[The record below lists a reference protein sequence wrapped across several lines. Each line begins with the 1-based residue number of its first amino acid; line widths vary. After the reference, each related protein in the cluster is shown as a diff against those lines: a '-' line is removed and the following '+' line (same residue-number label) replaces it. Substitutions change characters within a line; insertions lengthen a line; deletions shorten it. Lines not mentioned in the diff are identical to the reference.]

1 MIYILAFIVLI
12 GVIVFVHELGHFWAA
27 RSVGVGVERFS
38 VGMPPNF
45 IDFTKTKKGLVVD
58 IFFFA
63 FHDKKIK
70 WKKIFST
77 TFRSFNTPS
86 ETIYTIGLLPLGG
99 YVKMKGIL
107 DESMDSDFKGADD
120 ELESKNALQKIWV
133 MSAGVIMNL
142 ILTFFVFVLIANLPG
157 GIQVPQDNKPIVDFV
172 IPGENL
178 GKLKNDNDSPI
189 IEEIIKGSEAES
201 YGLSIGDTILSI
213 NNKKLNSWTEISKYI
228 GDLRKDKENLFS
240 IEIKRQDEIYKIEK
254 NSILDEPFGIGKSLL
269 TQKGDIILSIDNKQI
284 NSWADIQDYII
295 DKPAHEFKLTL
306 KRDGELIEIDS
317 LKIGES
323 PDILS
328 GRVDQKIGTLDIQK
342 NTIPLDP
349 KLQFTESIVY
359 GFNKTKWAMTLM
371 TSSLKMIFQGNV
383 SRDEVGSIIMI
394 GDMAGQ
400 AAQAGLVPF
409 LYLMALISVNL
420 AYINILP
427 IPGLDGGHIV
437 LILIEVLMGRKLSVK
452 TRIRI
457 QSVGMF
463 ILLSLMVFLLLND
476 IIRVFF

>member
-45 IDFTKTKKGLVVD
+45 VDFTKTKKGLVVD

-63 FHDKKIK
+63 FRDKKIK
-70 WKKIFST
+70 WGKVFST
-77 TFRSFNTPS
+77 TFSSFNSPS

-142 ILTFFVFVLIANLPG
+142 ILTFFIFVLIGNL
-157 GIQVPQDNKPIVDFV
+157 Q
-172 IPGENL
+172 
-178 GKLKNDNDSPI
+178 
-189 IEEIIKGSEAES
+189 
-201 YGLSIGDTILSI
+201 GDTILESNDTVIDYVVPEQSAELAGIINGDKILSI
-213 NNKKLNSWTEISKYI
+213 NNIEVETWNDAVINIEQFPNKTIPITVERSGEILFLEAS
-228 GDLRKDKENLFS
+228 LSSRPNLS
-240 IEIKRQDEIYKIEK
+240 
-254 NSILDEPFGIGKSLL
+254 
-269 TQKGDIILSIDNKQI
+269 
-284 NSWADIQDYII
+284 
-295 DKPAHEFKLTL
+295 
-306 KRDGELIEIDS
+306 
-317 LKIGES
+317 
-323 PDILS
+323 S
-328 GRVDQKIGTLDIQK
+328 GRVDQQVGALGVSKSQVPVELNVQ
-342 NTIPLDP
+342 
-349 KLQFTESIVY
+349 ESIVY
-359 GFNKTKWAMTLM
+359 GFNETKWAMTLM

-383 SRDEVGSIIMI
+383 SRDEVGSVIMI

-409 LYLMALISVNL
+409 LFLMALISVNL

-427 IPGLDGGHIV
+427 IPGLDGGHIA
-437 LILIEVLMGRKLSVK
+437 LILVEVLMGRKLSVK
-452 TRIRI
+452 ARIRI

-463 ILLSLMVFLLLND
+463 ILLSLMVFLILND

>member
-45 IDFTKTKKGLVVD
+45 IDFTKTEKGLVVD
-58 IFFFA
+58 IYFFGLQ
-63 FHDKKIK
+63 DKKIK
-70 WKKIFST
+70 WKKVFST
-77 TFRSFNTPS
+77 TFSSFNSPS

-142 ILTFFVFVLIANLPG
+142 ILAFFVFVLIGNLQGDTKVETNDTVIDYVVPEQSAELAGIIAGDKIISIDSIKIETWNEAVANISQHPNET
-157 GIQVPQDNKPIVDFV
+157 IPIV
-172 IPGENL
+172 IERSGEILFLEASLGSRPNL
-178 GKLKNDNDSPI
+178 S
-189 IEEIIKGSEAES
+189 
-201 YGLSIGDTILSI
+201 T
-213 NNKKLNSWTEISKYI
+213 
-228 GDLRKDKENLFS
+228 
-240 IEIKRQDEIYKIEK
+240 
-254 NSILDEPFGIGKSLL
+254 
-269 TQKGDIILSIDNKQI
+269 
-284 NSWADIQDYII
+284 
-295 DKPAHEFKLTL
+295 
-306 KRDGELIEIDS
+306 
-317 LKIGES
+317 
-323 PDILS
+323 
-328 GRVDQKIGTLDIQK
+328 GRVDQQVGTLGVSKSQVRVEL
-342 NTIPLDP
+342 NF
-349 KLQFTESIVY
+349 QESVVY
-359 GFNKTKWAMTLM
+359 GFNEMTWAMTLM

-383 SRDEVGSIIMI
+383 SRDEVGSVIMI

-409 LYLMALISVNL
+409 LFLMALISVNL

-427 IPGLDGGHIV
+427 IPGLDGGHIA

-452 TRIRI
+452 ARIRI

>member
-45 IDFTKTKKGLVVD
+45 IDFTKTEKGLVVD
-58 IFFFA
+58 IYFFGPQ
-63 FHDKKIK
+63 DKKIK
-70 WKKIFST
+70 WKKVFST
-77 TFRSFNTPS
+77 TFSSFNSPS

-99 YVKMKGIL
+99 YVKMKGIF

-142 ILTFFVFVLIANLPG
+142 ILAFFVFVLIGNLQGDTKVETNDTVIDYVVPEQSAELAGIIAGDKIISIDSIKIETWNEAVANISQHPNEK
-157 GIQVPQDNKPIVDFV
+157 IPIV
-172 IPGENL
+172 IERSGEILFLEASLGSRPNL
-178 GKLKNDNDSPI
+178 S
-189 IEEIIKGSEAES
+189 
-201 YGLSIGDTILSI
+201 T
-213 NNKKLNSWTEISKYI
+213 
-228 GDLRKDKENLFS
+228 
-240 IEIKRQDEIYKIEK
+240 
-254 NSILDEPFGIGKSLL
+254 
-269 TQKGDIILSIDNKQI
+269 
-284 NSWADIQDYII
+284 
-295 DKPAHEFKLTL
+295 
-306 KRDGELIEIDS
+306 
-317 LKIGES
+317 
-323 PDILS
+323 
-328 GRVDQKIGTLDIQK
+328 GRVDQQVGTLGVSKSQVRVEL
-342 NTIPLDP
+342 NF
-349 KLQFTESIVY
+349 QESVVY
-359 GFNKTKWAMTLM
+359 GFNEMTWAMTLM

-383 SRDEVGSIIMI
+383 SRDEVGSVIMI

-400 AAQAGLVPF
+400 AAQAGLAPF
-409 LYLMALISVNL
+409 LFLMALISVNL
-420 AYINILP
+420 AFINILP
-427 IPGLDGGHIV
+427 IPGLDGGHIA

-452 TRIRI
+452 ARIRI

>member
-45 IDFTKTKKGLVVD
+45 IDFTKTEKGLVLD
-58 IFFFA
+58 IYFFGLQ
-63 FHDKKIK
+63 DKKIK
-70 WKKIFST
+70 WKKVFST
-77 TFRSFNTPS
+77 TFSSFNSPS
-86 ETIYTIGLLPLGG
+86 ETVYTIGLLPLGG

-142 ILTFFVFVLIANLPG
+142 ILTFFVFVLIGNL
-157 GIQVPQDNKPIVDFV
+157 Q
-172 IPGENL
+172 
-178 GKLKNDNDSPI
+178 
-189 IEEIIKGSEAES
+189 
-201 YGLSIGDTILSI
+201 GDTKVETNDTVIDYVVPEQSAELAGI
-213 NNKKLNSWTEISKYI
+213 IA
-228 GDLRKDKENLFS
+228 GD
-240 IEIKRQDEIYKIEK
+240 KI
-254 NSILDEPFGIGKSLL
+254 I
-269 TQKGDIILSIDNKQI
+269 SIDNVEVETWNEAVANISQHPNETI
-284 NSWADIQDYII
+284 SIVI
-295 DKPAHEFKLTL
+295 E
-306 KRDGELIEIDS
+306 RSGEIFFLEAS
-317 LKIGES
+317 LGS
-323 PDILS
+323 RPNLS
-328 GRVDQKIGTLDIQK
+328 TGRVDQQVGTLGVSKSQVPVEL
-342 NTIPLDP
+342 N
-349 KLQFTESIVY
+349 FRESVVY
-359 GFNKTKWAMTLM
+359 GFNETTWAMTLM

-383 SRDEVGSIIMI
+383 SRDEVGSVIMI

-409 LYLMALISVNL
+409 LFLMALISVNL

-427 IPGLDGGHIV
+427 IPGLDGGHIA

-452 TRIRI
+452 ARIRI

>member
-1 MIYILAFIVLI
+1 MIYILAFIILI

-63 FHDKKIK
+63 FRDKKIK
-70 WKKIFST
+70 WKKVFST
-77 TFRSFNTPS
+77 TFSSFTSPS

-142 ILTFFVFVLIANLPG
+142 ILTFFVFILIGNL
-157 GIQVPQDNKPIVDFV
+157 Q
-172 IPGENL
+172 
-178 GKLKNDNDSPI
+178 
-189 IEEIIKGSEAES
+189 
-201 YGLSIGDTILSI
+201 GDTILESNDTVIDYVVPEQSAELAGIINGDKILSI
-213 NNKKLNSWTEISKYI
+213 NNIEVETWNDAVINIEQFPNKTIPITVERSGEILFLEAS
-228 GDLRKDKENLFS
+228 LSSRPNLS
-240 IEIKRQDEIYKIEK
+240 
-254 NSILDEPFGIGKSLL
+254 
-269 TQKGDIILSIDNKQI
+269 
-284 NSWADIQDYII
+284 
-295 DKPAHEFKLTL
+295 
-306 KRDGELIEIDS
+306 
-317 LKIGES
+317 
-323 PDILS
+323 S
-328 GRVDQKIGTLDIQK
+328 GRVDQQVGALGVSKSQVPVELNFQ
-342 NTIPLDP
+342 
-349 KLQFTESIVY
+349 ESIVY
-359 GFNKTKWAMTLM
+359 GFNETKWAMTLM

-383 SRDEVGSIIMI
+383 SRDEVGSVIMI

-409 LYLMALISVNL
+409 LFLMALISVNL

-427 IPGLDGGHIV
+427 IPGLDGGHIA
-437 LILIEVLMGRKLSVK
+437 LILVEVLMGRKLSVK
-452 TRIRI
+452 ARIRI

-463 ILLSLMVFLLLND
+463 ILLSLMVFLILND

>member
-45 IDFTKTKKGLVVD
+45 VDFTKTKKGLVVD

-63 FHDKKIK
+63 FRNKKIK
-70 WKKIFST
+70 WEKVFST
-77 TFRSFNTPS
+77 TFTSFNTPS

-142 ILTFFVFVLIANLPG
+142 ILTFLVFVLIGNL
-157 GIQVPQDNKPIVDFV
+157 Q
-172 IPGENL
+172 
-178 GKLKNDNDSPI
+178 
-189 IEEIIKGSEAES
+189 
-201 YGLSIGDTILSI
+201 GDTILESNDTVIDYVVPEQSAELAGIINGDKILSI
-213 NNKKLNSWTEISKYI
+213 NNIEVETWNDAVKNIEQFPNKTIPITVERSGEILFLEAS
-228 GDLRKDKENLFS
+228 LSSRPNLS
-240 IEIKRQDEIYKIEK
+240 
-254 NSILDEPFGIGKSLL
+254 
-269 TQKGDIILSIDNKQI
+269 
-284 NSWADIQDYII
+284 
-295 DKPAHEFKLTL
+295 
-306 KRDGELIEIDS
+306 
-317 LKIGES
+317 
-323 PDILS
+323 S
-328 GRVDQKIGTLDIQK
+328 GRVDQQVGALGVSKSQVPVELNFQ
-342 NTIPLDP
+342 
-349 KLQFTESIVY
+349 ESIVY
-359 GFNKTKWAMTLM
+359 GFNETKWAMTLM

-383 SRDEVGSIIMI
+383 SRDEVGSVIMI

-409 LYLMALISVNL
+409 LFLMALISVNL

-427 IPGLDGGHIV
+427 IPGLDGGHIA
-437 LILIEVLMGRKLSVK
+437 LILVEVLMGRKLSVK
-452 TRIRI
+452 ARIRI

-463 ILLSLMVFLLLND
+463 ILLSLMVFLILND

>member
-1 MIYILAFIVLI
+1 MIYILAFIILI

-45 IDFTKTKKGLVVD
+45 VDFTKTKKGLVVD

-63 FHDKKIK
+63 FRNKKIK
-70 WKKIFST
+70 WEKVFST
-77 TFRSFNTPS
+77 TFTSFNTPS

-107 DESMDSDFKGADD
+107 DESMDSEFKGADD

-142 ILTFFVFVLIANLPG
+142 ILTFFVFVLIGNL
-157 GIQVPQDNKPIVDFV
+157 Q
-172 IPGENL
+172 
-178 GKLKNDNDSPI
+178 
-189 IEEIIKGSEAES
+189 
-201 YGLSIGDTILSI
+201 GDTILESNDTVIDYVVPEQSAELAGIINGDKILTI
-213 NNKKLNSWTEISKYI
+213 NNIEVETWNDAVKNIEQFPNKTIPITVERSGEILFLEAS
-228 GDLRKDKENLFS
+228 LSSRPNLS
-240 IEIKRQDEIYKIEK
+240 
-254 NSILDEPFGIGKSLL
+254 
-269 TQKGDIILSIDNKQI
+269 
-284 NSWADIQDYII
+284 
-295 DKPAHEFKLTL
+295 
-306 KRDGELIEIDS
+306 
-317 LKIGES
+317 
-323 PDILS
+323 S
-328 GRVDQKIGTLDIQK
+328 GRVDQQVGALGVSKSQVPVELNFQ
-342 NTIPLDP
+342 
-349 KLQFTESIVY
+349 ESIVY
-359 GFNKTKWAMTLM
+359 GFNETKWAMTLM

-383 SRDEVGSIIMI
+383 SRDEVGSVIMI

-409 LYLMALISVNL
+409 LFLMALISVNL

-427 IPGLDGGHIV
+427 IPGLDGGHIA
-437 LILIEVLMGRKLSVK
+437 LILVEVLMGRKLSVK
-452 TRIRI
+452 ARIRI

-463 ILLSLMVFLLLND
+463 ILLSLMVFLILND

>member
-45 IDFTKTKKGLVVD
+45 IDFTKTEKGLVVD
-58 IFFFA
+58 IYFFGLQ
-63 FHDKKIK
+63 DKKIK
-70 WKKIFST
+70 WKKVFST
-77 TFRSFNTPS
+77 TFSSFNSPS

-142 ILTFFVFVLIANLPG
+142 ILTFFVFILIGNL
-157 GIQVPQDNKPIVDFV
+157 Q
-172 IPGENL
+172 
-178 GKLKNDNDSPI
+178 
-189 IEEIIKGSEAES
+189 
-201 YGLSIGDTILSI
+201 GDTKVET
-213 NNKKLNSWTEISKYI
+213 NNTIIDYVVPEQSAELAGII
-228 GDLRKDKENLFS
+228 AGD
-240 IEIKRQDEIYKIEK
+240 KI
-254 NSILDEPFGIGKSLL
+254 I
-269 TQKGDIILSIDNKQI
+269 SIDNIEVETWNDAVLNISQHPNETI
-284 NSWADIQDYII
+284 PIVVERS
-295 DKPAHEFKLTL
+295 
-306 KRDGELIEIDS
+306 GEILFMEVS
-317 LKIGES
+317 LGS
-323 PDILS
+323 RPNLS
-328 GRVDQKIGTLDIQK
+328 TGRVDQQVGTLGVSKSQV
-342 NTIPLDP
+342 PVELSF
-349 KLQFTESIVY
+349 QESIIY
-359 GFNKTKWAMTLM
+359 GFNETMWAMTLM

-383 SRDEVGSIIMI
+383 SRDEVGSVIMI

-409 LYLMALISVNL
+409 LFLMALISVNL

-427 IPGLDGGHIV
+427 IPGLDGGHIA

-452 TRIRI
+452 ARIRI

>member
-1 MIYILAFIVLI
+1 MIYILAFIILI

-45 IDFTKTKKGLVVD
+45 VDFTKTKKGLVVD

-63 FHDKKIK
+63 FRDKKIK
-70 WKKIFST
+70 WEKVFST
-77 TFRSFNTPS
+77 TFSSFNSPS

-142 ILTFFVFVLIANLPG
+142 ILTFFVFVLIGNL
-157 GIQVPQDNKPIVDFV
+157 Q
-172 IPGENL
+172 
-178 GKLKNDNDSPI
+178 
-189 IEEIIKGSEAES
+189 
-201 YGLSIGDTILSI
+201 GDTILESNDTVIDYVVPEQSAELAGIINGDKILSI
-213 NNKKLNSWTEISKYI
+213 NNIEVETWNDAVKNIEQFPNKTIPITVERSGEILFLEAS
-228 GDLRKDKENLFS
+228 LSSRPNLS
-240 IEIKRQDEIYKIEK
+240 
-254 NSILDEPFGIGKSLL
+254 
-269 TQKGDIILSIDNKQI
+269 
-284 NSWADIQDYII
+284 
-295 DKPAHEFKLTL
+295 
-306 KRDGELIEIDS
+306 
-317 LKIGES
+317 
-323 PDILS
+323 S
-328 GRVDQKIGTLDIQK
+328 GRVDQQVGALGVSKSQVPVELNFQ
-342 NTIPLDP
+342 
-349 KLQFTESIVY
+349 ESIVY
-359 GFNKTKWAMTLM
+359 GFNETKWAMTLM

-383 SRDEVGSIIMI
+383 SRDEVGSVIMI

-409 LYLMALISVNL
+409 LFLMALISVNL

-427 IPGLDGGHIV
+427 IPGLDGGHIA
-437 LILIEVLMGRKLSVK
+437 LILVEVLMGRKLSVK
-452 TRIRI
+452 ARIRI

-463 ILLSLMVFLLLND
+463 ILLSLMVFLILND

>member
-1 MIYILAFIVLI
+1 MIYILAFIILI

-45 IDFTKTKKGLVVD
+45 VDFTKTKKGLVVD

-63 FHDKKIK
+63 FRNKKIK
-70 WKKIFST
+70 WEKVFST
-77 TFRSFNTPS
+77 TFTSFNTPS

-107 DESMDSDFKGADD
+107 DESMDSESKGAED

-142 ILTFFVFVLIANLPG
+142 ILTFFVFVLIGNL
-157 GIQVPQDNKPIVDFV
+157 Q
-172 IPGENL
+172 
-178 GKLKNDNDSPI
+178 
-189 IEEIIKGSEAES
+189 
-201 YGLSIGDTILSI
+201 GDTILESNDTVIDYVVPEQSAELAGIINGDKILSI
-213 NNKKLNSWTEISKYI
+213 NN
-228 GDLRKDKENLFS
+228 
-240 IEIKRQDEIYKIEK
+240 IEIKTWNDAVKNIEQFPNKTIPITVERSGEILFLEA
-254 NSILDEPFGIGKSLL
+254 SLSSRPN
-269 TQKGDIILSIDNKQI
+269 LS
-284 NSWADIQDYII
+284 
-295 DKPAHEFKLTL
+295 
-306 KRDGELIEIDS
+306 
-317 LKIGES
+317 
-323 PDILS
+323 S
-328 GRVDQKIGTLDIQK
+328 GRVDQQVGALGVSKSQVPVELNFQ
-342 NTIPLDP
+342 
-349 KLQFTESIVY
+349 ESIVY
-359 GFNKTKWAMTLM
+359 GFNETKWAMTLM

-383 SRDEVGSIIMI
+383 SRDEVGSVIMI

-409 LYLMALISVNL
+409 LFLMALISVNL

-427 IPGLDGGHIV
+427 IPGLDGGHIA
-437 LILIEVLMGRKLSVK
+437 LILVEVLMGRKLSVK
-452 TRIRI
+452 ARIRI

-463 ILLSLMVFLLLND
+463 ILLSLMVFLILND

>member
-45 IDFTKTKKGLVVD
+45 VDFTKTKEGLIVD
-58 IFFFA
+58 IFFFV
-63 FHDKKIK
+63 FKDKKIQWSK
-70 WKKIFST
+70 VYTK
-77 TFRSFNTPS
+77 TFTSFTTPS
-86 ETIYTIGLLPLGG
+86 ETVYTIGLLPLGG

-107 DESMDSDFKGADD
+107 DESMDSEFKGADD

-142 ILTFFVFVLIANLPG
+142 ILTFFVFVLIGNLQGDTVLESNDTVIDYVVPEQSAEIA
-157 GIQVPQDNKPIVDFV
+157 GIISGDKIISINSIEVNNWSDAVTTIEQNPNKTVPIV
-172 IPGENL
+172 IERAGEKISMDASLGSRPNL
-178 GKLKNDNDSPI
+178 S
-189 IEEIIKGSEAES
+189 
-201 YGLSIGDTILSI
+201 T
-213 NNKKLNSWTEISKYI
+213 
-228 GDLRKDKENLFS
+228 
-240 IEIKRQDEIYKIEK
+240 
-254 NSILDEPFGIGKSLL
+254 
-269 TQKGDIILSIDNKQI
+269 
-284 NSWADIQDYII
+284 
-295 DKPAHEFKLTL
+295 
-306 KRDGELIEIDS
+306 
-317 LKIGES
+317 
-323 PDILS
+323 
-328 GRVDQKIGTLDIQK
+328 GRVDQQVGALGVSKSQVPVQL
-342 NTIPLDP
+342 N
-349 KLQFTESIVY
+349 FTESIVY
-359 GFNKTKWAMTLM
+359 GYNETKWAMTLM

-383 SRDEVGSIIMI
+383 SRDEVGSVIMI

-409 LYLMALISVNL
+409 LFLMALISVNL

-427 IPGLDGGHIV
+427 IPGLDGGHIA

-452 TRIRI
+452 ARIRI

-476 IIRVFF
+476 IIRVFS

>member
-63 FHDKKIK
+63 LQDKKIK
-70 WKKIFST
+70 WEKVFST
-77 TFRSFNTPS
+77 TFSSFNTPS

-107 DESMDSDFKGADD
+107 DESMDSEFKGADD

-142 ILTFFVFVLIANLPG
+142 ILTFFVFVLIGNL
-157 GIQVPQDNKPIVDFV
+157 Q
-172 IPGENL
+172 
-178 GKLKNDNDSPI
+178 
-189 IEEIIKGSEAES
+189 
-201 YGLSIGDTILSI
+201 GDTIVESNDTVIDYVVPEQSAELAGI
-213 NNKKLNSWTEISKYI
+213 IA
-228 GDLRKDKENLFS
+228 GD
-240 IEIKRQDEIYKIEK
+240 KI
-254 NSILDEPFGIGKSLL
+254 I
-269 TQKGDIILSIDNKQI
+269 SIDNIEVETWNDAVANIAKHPNETI
-284 NSWADIQDYII
+284 PIVVERNG
-295 DKPAHEFKLTL
+295 ETL
-306 KRDGELIEIDS
+306 FMEAS
-317 LKIGES
+317 LGTR
-323 PDILS
+323 PNLS
-328 GRVDQKIGTLDIQK
+328 TGRVDQQVGTLGVSKSQV
-342 NTIPLDP
+342 PVELSF
-349 KLQFTESIVY
+349 QESIIY
-359 GFNKTKWAMTLM
+359 GFNETRWAMTLM

-383 SRDEVGSIIMI
+383 SRDEVGSVIMI

-409 LYLMALISVNL
+409 LFLMALISVNL

-427 IPGLDGGHIV
+427 IPGLDGGHIA

-452 TRIRI
+452 ARIRI

>member
-45 IDFTKTKKGLVVD
+45 IDFTKTEKGLVVD
-58 IFFFA
+58 IFFFGLQ
-63 FHDKKIK
+63 DKKIK
-70 WKKIFST
+70 WKKVFST
-77 TFRSFNTPS
+77 TFSSFNTPS

-107 DESMDSDFKGADD
+107 DESMDSEFKGADD

-142 ILTFFVFVLIANLPG
+142 ILTFFVFVLIGNL
-157 GIQVPQDNKPIVDFV
+157 Q
-172 IPGENL
+172 
-178 GKLKNDNDSPI
+178 
-189 IEEIIKGSEAES
+189 
-201 YGLSIGDTILSI
+201 GDTIVESNDTVIDYVVPEQSAELAGI
-213 NNKKLNSWTEISKYI
+213 IA
-228 GDLRKDKENLFS
+228 GD
-240 IEIKRQDEIYKIEK
+240 KI
-254 NSILDEPFGIGKSLL
+254 I
-269 TQKGDIILSIDNKQI
+269 SIDNIEVETWNDAVANIAKHPNETI
-284 NSWADIQDYII
+284 PIVVERNG
-295 DKPAHEFKLTL
+295 ETL
-306 KRDGELIEIDS
+306 FMEAS
-317 LKIGES
+317 LGTR
-323 PDILS
+323 PNLS
-328 GRVDQKIGTLDIQK
+328 TGRVDQQVGTLGVSKSQV
-342 NTIPLDP
+342 PVELSF
-349 KLQFTESIVY
+349 QESIIY
-359 GFNKTKWAMTLM
+359 GFNETRWAMTLM

-383 SRDEVGSIIMI
+383 SRDEVGSVIMI

-409 LYLMALISVNL
+409 LFLMALISVNL

-427 IPGLDGGHIV
+427 IPGLDGGHIA

-452 TRIRI
+452 ARIRI

>member
-63 FHDKKIK
+63 LQDKKIK
-70 WKKIFST
+70 WEKVFST
-77 TFRSFNTPS
+77 TFSSFNTPS

-107 DESMDSDFKGADD
+107 DESMDSEFKGAND

-142 ILTFFVFVLIANLPG
+142 ILTFFVFVLIGNL
-157 GIQVPQDNKPIVDFV
+157 Q
-172 IPGENL
+172 
-178 GKLKNDNDSPI
+178 
-189 IEEIIKGSEAES
+189 
-201 YGLSIGDTILSI
+201 GDTKVESNDTVIDYVVPEQSAELAGI
-213 NNKKLNSWTEISKYI
+213 IA
-228 GDLRKDKENLFS
+228 GD
-240 IEIKRQDEIYKIEK
+240 KI
-254 NSILDEPFGIGKSLL
+254 I
-269 TQKGDIILSIDNKQI
+269 SIDNIEVETWNDAVANISQHPNQTI
-284 NSWADIQDYII
+284 PIVVERSG
-295 DKPAHEFKLTL
+295 ETL
-306 KRDGELIEIDS
+306 FMEAS
-317 LKIGES
+317 LGAR
-323 PDILS
+323 PNLS
-328 GRVDQKIGTLDIQK
+328 TGRVDQQVGTLGVSKSQV
-342 NTIPLDP
+342 PVELSF
-349 KLQFTESIVY
+349 QESIVY
-359 GFNKTKWAMTLM
+359 GFNETRWAMTLM

-383 SRDEVGSIIMI
+383 SRDEVGSVIMI

-409 LYLMALISVNL
+409 LFLMALISVNL

-427 IPGLDGGHIV
+427 IPGLDGGHIA

-452 TRIRI
+452 ARVRI

-463 ILLSLMVFLLLND
+463 ILLSLMMFLLLND